1 MLITGILRGVFAN
14 TKSGPKNNKMPYV
27 FTNPPKDTELF
38 TCDKVFILS
47 QTNMTQN
54 KILKVCTVCCE
65 LYCVSSV
72 YSAVSALCVLPAR
85 VPHKTSYAIAV
96 MHDLVLNTA
105 V

>member
-1 MLITGILRGVFAN
+1 MFAN

-54 KILKVCTVCCE
+54 KVLKVPHLFTVCC
-65 LYCVSSV
+65 
-72 YSAVSALCVLPAR
+72 LCTVGMLF
-85 VPHKTSYAIAV
+85 YASTVQHAIS
-96 MHDLVLNTA
+96 
-105 V
+105 